1 MLNDETLQTNQN
13 DILLLYPK
21 VRISNFCLFALRVF
35 LRFCNMKGHYNKISD
50 NNESFEKKIY
60 WALLIGYFYLKLC
73 PILYFASGI
82 CSASFSK
89 ILQDYLTL
97 SKLKQQKWLSW

>member
-1 MLNDETLQTNQN
+1 MSKNEYLLGINCGIHSKEFFEILLNDETLQTNQN

-50 NNESFEKKIY
+50 NNESFEKKFIEP
-60 WALLIGYFYLKLC
+60 F
-73 PILYFASGI
+73 
-82 CSASFSK
+82 
-89 ILQDYLTL
+89 
-97 SKLKQQKWLSW
+97 